1 MKDGLDSEKE
11 LSYCN
16 NEHQYASQWSSTQSY
31 PLFLNKDKRNQIP
44 WNRIQSTK
52 ESNRKKK
59 KKINKLMKYETQRGE
74 KVFLLF

>member
-31 PLFLNKDKRNQIP
+31 PLFLNKDKRK
-44 WNRIQSTK
+44 T
-52 ESNRKKK
+52 EM
-59 KKINKLMKYETQRGE
+59 KILSGILKDLFDNLCL
-74 KVFLLF
+74 VDFL